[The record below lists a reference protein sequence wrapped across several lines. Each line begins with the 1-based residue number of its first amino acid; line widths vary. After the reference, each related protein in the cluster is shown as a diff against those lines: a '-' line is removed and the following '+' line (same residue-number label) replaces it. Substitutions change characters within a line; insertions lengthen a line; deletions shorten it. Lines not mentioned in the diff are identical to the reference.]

1 MQERRRQIRL
11 EYGVDPDEFFA
22 NFSLSVSSL
31 YPYTASPSHNTP
43 SNSFNNSSS
52 LYVASAPPRFLW
64 LRAQIARIPYLFS
77 KNPYGGYRS
86 IHHSFP
92 PSASQLSSNPLASN
106 SPSPGLDSNQL
117 DEMASPLAD
126 AEDLAM
132 LKKV

>member
-1 MQERRRQIRL
+1 LQERRRQISL
-11 EYGVDPDEFFA
+11 EYGVDPDEFFSS
-22 NFSLSVSSL
+22 FSLSVSSH

-43 SNSFNNSSS
+43 SHSFNNSSS
-52 LYVASAPPRFLW
+52 LYVSSAPPRFLW

-86 IHHSFP
+86 ISHSFP
-92 PSASQLSSNPLASN
+92 PSASSSSSTSN
-106 SPSPGLDSNQL
+106 TSTSDLNSIQL